1 MKSYIKGKTTDKIG
15 RIKIPADIRKA
26 LGIRAKRMLNT
37 LKNGETIRLN
47 EYYNNIFLDKK
58 IVYTIFKE
66 ETI

>member
-1 MKSYIKGKTTDKIG
+1 MKSYIKGKTIDKIG
-15 RIKIPADIRKA
+15 RIKTPADIRKA

-47 EYYNNIFLDKK
+47 EYYDNIFFDEK